1 MKTVLT
7 IAGSD
12 CSGGAGIQADIKTI
26 AAHHL
31 YAMSVITALTAQ
43 NTTGVYGVQ
52 EVCPD
57 FVAKQLDCVFTD
69 ILPDGVK
76 IGMVSGDETIGIIA
90 AKLRQYGAKNVVMDP
105 VMASTS
111 GTSLLSAAGRRAL
124 WEELLPLATLVTPNL
139 QEAQELSDLPV
150 ETEEDMLRAAREIS
164 RQCGGAVLVK
174 GGHLAGDAADLLY
187 QEGEAVWFRTRRI
200 STPNTHGTGCT
211 LSSAIACGL
220 AAGCSLEESVRRAK
234 DYLTGALSAGLN
246 LGHGP
251 GPLDHMYRVPS
262 ALQA

>member
-1 MKTVLT
+1 
-7 IAGSD
+7 
-12 CSGGAGIQADIKTI
+12 
-26 AAHHL
+26 
-31 YAMSVITALTAQ
+31 
-43 NTTGVYGVQ
+43 
-52 EVCPD
+52 
-57 FVAKQLDCVFTD
+57 
-69 ILPDGVK
+69 
-76 IGMVSGDETIGIIA
+76 
-90 AKLRQYGAKNVVMDP
+90 
-105 VMASTS
+105 
-111 GTSLLSAAGRRAL
+111 
-124 WEELLPLATLVTPNL
+124 
-139 QEAQELSDLPV
+139 
-150 ETEEDMLRAAREIS
+150 MLRAAREIS

-246 LGHGP
+246 LGRGP